1 MNTKLEYLKNN
12 VKYLSLLLACG
23 VAGIAAAEEDEVPVI
38 TVVVAVF
45 VASLTLAWP
54 LLVVWLWFVTWLC
67 SSKGDCMAVR
77 GVMAGVC
84 IALDVLCMGV
94 VGALPK

>member
-45 VASLTLAWP
+45 VASLTLA
-54 LLVVWLWFVTWLC
+54 
-67 SSKGDCMAVR
+67 
-77 GVMAGVC
+77 
-84 IALDVLCMGV
+84 
-94 VGALPK
+94 